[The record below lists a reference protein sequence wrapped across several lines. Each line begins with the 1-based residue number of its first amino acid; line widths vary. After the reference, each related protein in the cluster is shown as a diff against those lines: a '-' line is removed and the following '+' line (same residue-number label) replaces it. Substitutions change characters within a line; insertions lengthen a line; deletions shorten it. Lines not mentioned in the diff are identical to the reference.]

1 MEKNHYR
8 KVFKSDHLGVAD
20 LEDLIEQK
28 KPLIFTI
35 KNVKQEW
42 GVMVAGKKGNHNI
55 AYFVEP
61 IKPLVINAGNSKI
74 LKSFH
79 PTQSPM
85 VEDWTN
91 IRVELYINENV
102 KFGKD
107 VVSGVRISPVQ
118 PKEKVKPD
126 FTEANFEKAFAN
138 KATIEKIKAIYNVS
152 EEIEKK
158 YLEYGTAKK

>member
-118 PKEKVKPD
+118 PKEKVKPN